1 MPLPEGP
8 GVAVSV
14 NYIGPLR
21 VTPQGNNYILLITDR
36 FSRRADLFPV
46 TGDEFTGKGAAN
58 ILVNK
63 YIPPMGVSARHILGQ
78 PPPMFLQAYTQAVYQ
93 LLGVRE
99 LATSSYN
106 SSGNGGVERVI
117 HTLA

>member
-63 YIPPMGVSARHILGQ
+63 YIPLWGYPRAIFSDNRLQCFSKLTHKLYTSCWECVCLPQAPIIL
-78 PPPMFLQAYTQAVYQ
+78 AETE
-93 LLGVRE
+93 E
-99 LATSSYN
+99 L
-106 SSGNGGVERVI
+106 SG
-117 HTLA
+117 